1 MRSYSA
7 AALTALAAGAI
18 VKRRMILFE
27 LASNWGYWDG
37 SEPITP
43 VDGVGGAVV
52 DAPASGNLFQSGG
65 SLFEIELGAV
75 GIDGAAPEM
84 TIRLRAV
91 PSAALSSD
99 VLQNLLTTAYKGK
112 KVSVFRALFSTSG
125 TLIEVALRYRGYFDS
140 VAYIEQPAAEG
151 PGLAYLEAKI
161 ESPLIEAQ
169 RKGAH
174 DRNDESQR
182 LTFANDDGLRNI
194 DRLGKIRR
202 WAKGVKN

>member
-1 MRSYSA
+1 VRSYSS

-27 LASNWGYWDG
+27 LASDWGYWDG

-52 DAPASGNLFQSGG
+52 DSPASGKTFQAGG
-65 SLFEIELGAV
+65 SLFEIELGAI
-75 GIDGAAPEM
+75 GTDGAAPEM
-84 TIRLRAV
+84 TVRLRAV
-91 PSAALSSD
+91 PSAPLSSD
-99 VLQNLLTTAYKGK
+99 ILQSLLTTDYKGQRL
-112 KVSVFRALFSTSG
+112 SVFRAIFSTSG
-125 TLIEVALRYRGYFDS
+125 TLIEVALRYRGYIDS
-140 VAYIEQPAAEG
+140 VAYVEQPSAEG
-151 PGLAYLEAKI
+151 SGLAYLEAKV
-161 ESPLIEAQ
+161 ESPMIEAQ

-182 LTFANDDGLRNI
+182 LTFPNDDGLRNI

-202 WAKGVKN
+202 WAKGVKT